1 MKILIQRV
9 SRASVA
15 IDNKKVA
22 SIKKGA
28 LVFIGFD
35 QQDSFKE
42 IKKLCK
48 KLLNYKIFS
57 DVNGRINLSIVES
70 EYEIL
75 LVPQITLSVNTKKGL
90 VPSFSQAANHQEGLV
105 LFKQLTEHLIAEYS
119 KVKTGTFGADMSIEL
134 INEGPITFL
143 FES

>member
-9 SRASVA
+9 SRASVE
-15 IDNKKVA
+15 IDNQKVA

-28 LVFIGFD
+28 LVFVGFD
-35 QQDSFKE
+35 PLDSFKE

-57 DVNGRINLSIVES
+57 DGNGRINLSVVES
-70 EYEIL
+70 GYEIL

-105 LFKQLTEHLIAEYS
+105 LFKQLTEHLLEEHS
-119 KVKTGTFGADMSIEL
+119 KVKTGKFGADMSIEL